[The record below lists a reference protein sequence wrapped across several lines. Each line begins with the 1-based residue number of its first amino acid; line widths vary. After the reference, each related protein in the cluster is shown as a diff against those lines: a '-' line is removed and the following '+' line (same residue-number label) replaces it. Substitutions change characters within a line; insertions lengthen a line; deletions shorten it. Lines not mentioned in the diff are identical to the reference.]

1 MDIFVELIDDI
12 EPNYRG
18 KNNNAYKTL
27 FEQYEKVIVES
38 LITSFGLDFLVK
50 DQYGG
55 GVDTIHN
62 VRAMDHDSNL
72 YYKDAANRCAYEN
85 RGAYNTQE
93 YHSHSNYKKTNE
105 KVSLLKK
112 AGNAVDAYTG
122 EKICSRART
131 DLDHIVSAKEIH
143 DDRARVLS
151 GLKGSD
157 LANCNDNLAVTN
169 PHTNRSKKALEM
181 KEFLEKKGH
190 EYTEEQRERMRSL
203 DKKARSSIDRQI
215 NVAYYTSPK
224 FFRSISLEAGQVGFA
239 MGTRQVLGLIFSE
252 IWFSIRAE
260 IKNACGSTKRL
271 LKSIGK
277 GFTKGLENAKKR
289 YKYLWKKFVEGA
301 LAGAMSSLTTT
312 LLNTFVTT
320 AKNFIHILRECWT
333 NLVEAVKIVCFNPD
347 CLPTGERFKAA
358 AKVLATGASVV
369 VGTIAAEA
377 VSSTGIA
384 TIPVVGEVVSSFV
397 GALITGIM
405 SCTLLYTLDH
415 CVVIE
420 NLVQRL
426 NDIPNC
432 VNTAAHYRHLAYLLD
447 QYAKNVMEY
456 DTARFKEDTLSIRL
470 AVSDLDEEDVKDQHR
485 FRTKIRRAQKRLNIN
500 PGYDTKKH
508 RTFDDHMKDKKSKC
522 TF

>member
-1 MDIFVELIDDI
+1 MDIFVDFIDDI
-12 EPNYRG
+12 EPNYIG
-18 KNNNAYKTL
+18 KQNNAFKTL
-27 FEQYEKVIVES
+27 FEQYEKVMVES

-55 GVDTIHN
+55 DVDTIHN

-72 YYKDAANRCAYEN
+72 YYKDVANRCAYET

-169 PHTNRSKKALEM
+169 PHTNRSKKALKME
-181 KEFLEKKGH
+181 EFLEKKGH

-203 DKKARSSIDRQI
+203 DKNARESIDKQI
-215 NVAYYTSPK
+215 NTAYYTSSK
-224 FFRSISLEAGQVGFA
+224 FICSSAMAAGKTGFN
-239 MGTRQVLGLIFSE
+239 MGVRQVLGLVFTE
-252 IWFSIRAE
+252 IWFAIRAE
-260 IKNACGSTKRL
+260 IKNAYGSVKIL

-301 LAGAMSSLTTT
+301 LAGAMSSFTTT
-312 LLNTFVTT
+312 LCNAFFTT
-320 AKNFIHILRECWT
+320 TQNFIHILRECWASVVQA
-333 NLVEAVKIVCFNPD
+333 LQIMFFNPD
-347 CLPTGERFKAA
+347 RLPTGERFKAT
-358 AKVLATGASVV
+358 AKVLATAVSVV
-369 VGTIAAEA
+369 VGTMAAEA
-377 VSSTGIA
+377 VSKTGIVS
-384 TIPVVGEVVSSFV
+384 IPVVGEVVSGFV
-397 GALITGIM
+397 GAFVTGIM
-405 SCTLLYTLDH
+405 SCTLLY
-415 CVVIE
+415 VIDCSSTIGK
-420 NLVQRL
+420 LVKRL
-426 NDIPNC
+426 FEIPNIYR
-432 VNTAAHYRHLAYLLD
+432 TTAHYRRLSELFDEYASSIMVLDVKKFEADTKDFNKVLAD
-447 QYAKNVMEY
+447 WSV
-456 DTARFKEDTLSIRL
+456 
-470 AVSDLDEEDVKDQHR
+470 EDVKDQHR
-485 FRTKIRRAQKRLNIN
+485 LKTKIRRAQKRLNIN

-508 RTFDDHMKDKKSKC
+508 KTYDDFMNDKNSNY
-522 TF
+522 TL